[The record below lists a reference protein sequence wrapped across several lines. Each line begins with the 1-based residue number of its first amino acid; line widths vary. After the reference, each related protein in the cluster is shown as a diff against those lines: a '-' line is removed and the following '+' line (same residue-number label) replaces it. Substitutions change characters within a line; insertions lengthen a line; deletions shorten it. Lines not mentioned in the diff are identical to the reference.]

1 MATRRQQKGGRQQH
15 YSTKNLDDILH
26 DISSNLLAKL
36 QKNNRSHRMKC
47 GFLLKNLSF
56 FSLFNDLRNPT
67 TTFLLT
73 FATRI

>member
-1 MATRRQQKGGRQQH
+1 M
-15 YSTKNLDDILH
+15 
-26 DISSNLLAKL
+26 SSNLLAKL

-47 GFLLKNLSF
+47 GFLLKYQSF
-56 FSLFNDLRNPT
+56 FSLFNDLHNPT